1 MKGVF
6 LLTMAMARCVSEILT
21 FCTTS
26 VLSDGSL
33 NIRIEIGFL
42 AKNQLL
48 YKVTESIKNQRLS
61 NSCTSKD
68 SDGLLIPNP
77 SC

>member
-1 MKGVF
+1 
-6 LLTMAMARCVSEILT
+6 MAMAICVSEILT

-33 NIRIEIGFL
+33 TIRIEIVFL

-48 YKVTESIKNQRLS
+48 YKVPESIKIQRLS
-61 NSCTSKD
+61 NSCTSND
-68 SDGLLIPNP
+68 SNGLLIPFP